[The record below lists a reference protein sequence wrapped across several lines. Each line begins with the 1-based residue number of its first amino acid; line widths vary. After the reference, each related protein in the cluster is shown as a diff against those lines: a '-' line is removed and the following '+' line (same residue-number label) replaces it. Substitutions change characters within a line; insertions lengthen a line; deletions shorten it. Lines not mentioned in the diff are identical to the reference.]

1 MIPEVIADIIYDTRK
16 KIDELPE
23 TPKEETRK
31 ILDGMTAVELA
42 TLQQKQSFLHASGK
56 MPLEVAQFIYS
67 LIGEGCS
74 VERWKQQH
82 LADRCLAIGLLKQ
95 YE

>member
-42 TLQQKQSFLHASGK
+42 TLQQKQSFLHSFHVIARIVSLLTSTKGGSANGGK
-56 MPLEVAQFIYS
+56 QSFIA
-67 LIGEGCS
+67 LT
-74 VERWKQQH
+74 
-82 LADRCLAIGLLKQ
+82 
-95 YE
+95 